1 MYVTVKDIFDIIL
14 LVIMAKYDGICGQEL
29 MEVEEKGNE
38 ITLIFK
44 DNRYLFVKVLDGR
57 FLVDHEKYLEI
68 KGKELVQV
76 EEKEKELILIFTEG
90 KFPIG
95 VESGKLVTHVVPE

>member
-1 MYVTVKDIFDIIL
+1 VDL
-14 LVIMAKYDGICGQEL
+14 EG
-29 MEVEEKGNE
+29 KGNE

-57 FLVDHEKYLEI
+57 FLVDREKYPEI

-76 EEKEKELILIFTEG
+76 EEKEEKELTLIFTEG

-95 VESGKLVTHVVPE
+95 VESGKLVTHVVPG